1 MAEIP
6 LEEIAYR
13 NRPPLLEDASI
24 RGPTRTPVKGA
35 MLTLEERDAIEAD
48 HRWYRYSK
56 FALPWLL
63 YILALAATVFGLT
76 CWQAVGDYR
85 WFGAETFFNTE
96 VQKSLGFGVIRRQ
109 GLPMT
114 IVTIAESNSDLEAG
128 FPKTL
133 RNVRIAQVFIA
144 FVAVIFTLLTLVCKP
159 RPKSRTGINIIW
171 AILFIAAG
179 VLACISFA
187 WGIARSDDAQ
197 RCPRFFTLT
206 FEKCE
211 PKVWKATIQ
220 LVLDILLAMGC
231 FFSAI
236 LLIMYTLSGD
246 WRLQR
251 QGWRERE
258 RDAEQERPK
267 QKDPRHLAL
276 HNIRN
281 VRVTFLTIVLLFT
294 LAVAIVDAVFIV
306 YLHED
311 RTKTGITEN
320 LFASTP
326 AVANGFAVGARGDS
340 LNVQPGWSARN
351 TRLRWALSIITILT
365 VLINLIPFTHR
376 LLAYIF
382 AFFYFSAAV
391 MAFVSFAFDIHEMK
405 NADKF
410 MGAFCRRNGLKCV
423 KSAYIAT
430 AIMEFFLGLALLFYV
445 FYEICF
451 KCCPFAKSRHSKRAY
466 AVHERKK
473 HDRALDSLRPVR
485 CEITGRVMTAKEYV
499 YRWRFI
505 AGTAQEVDYVPLYPR
520 VPLYA
525 AEGYVP
531 EQYIGTVAG
540 AAPVQALY

>member
-1 MAEIP
+1 
-6 LEEIAYR
+6 
-13 NRPPLLEDASI
+13 
-24 RGPTRTPVKGA
+24 VK
-35 MLTLEERDAIEAD
+35 
-48 HRWYRYSK
+48 
-56 FALPWLL
+56 
-63 YILALAATVFGLT
+63 
-76 CWQAVGDYR
+76 
-85 WFGAETFFNTE
+85 
-96 VQKSLGFGVIRRQ
+96 
-109 GLPMT
+109 
-114 IVTIAESNSDLEAG
+114 
-128 FPKTL
+128 
-133 RNVRIAQVFIA
+133 
-144 FVAVIFTLLTLVCKP
+144 
-159 RPKSRTGINIIW
+159 
-171 AILFIAAG
+171 
-179 VLACISFA
+179 
-187 WGIARSDDAQ
+187 
-197 RCPRFFTLT
+197 RCPKNFLFT

-236 LLIMYTLSGD
+236 LLIIYTLAGD

-267 QKDPRHLAL
+267 QKDARHLAL

-294 LAVAIVDAVFIV
+294 LAAAIVDAVFIV

-311 RTKTGITEN
+311 RYRVAINDN
-320 LFASTP
+320 LFPT
-326 AVANGFAVGARGDS
+326 AVVGGGANFARGDP

-351 TRLRWALSIITILT
+351 TRLRWALSILVILT

-391 MAFVSFAFDIHEMK
+391 MAFVSFAFDIHELK

-410 MGAFCRRNGLKCV
+410 MGDYCRRNDLKCV

-451 KCCPFAKSRHSKRAY
+451 KCCPFAKSTHSKRAY
-466 AVHERKK
+466 ALHEKKK

-505 AGTAQEVDYVPLYPR
+505 AGTAQDVDYVPLYPR

-531 EQYIGTVAG
+531 EQYVGAAAG
-540 AAPVQALY
+540 AIPVQALY